1 MRVFRGRGWGI
12 DLHSAVLRRRTALP
26 LYPIVRRGK
35 TILCSLRGE
44 YSSSLSFLG
53 AFVEGD
59 GDLFGADLVGAAL
72 DDYVYAASGY
82 FRWDQR
88 EGYVGF

>member
-1 MRVFRGRGWGI
+1 MLGVSNQYEAI
-12 DLHSAVLRRRTALP
+12 QKSVQSDCPNPDLLLP
-26 LYPIVRRGK
+26 
-35 TILCSLRGE
+35 
-44 YSSSLSFLG
+44 G

-72 DDYVYAASGY
+72 DDYVCAAGGY